1 MHKKAGSPRRVPT
14 EPRKVDQERGSRSV
28 LQRLVEQPVTP
39 SAEYDQIVEALVA
52 IPLVGVVV
60 RVQSRVPAPAE
71 LAAVPG
77 AG

>member
-1 MHKKAGSPRRVPT
+1 M
-14 EPRKVDQERGSRSV
+14 
-28 LQRLVEQPVTP
+28 QRLVEQPVIP
-39 SAEYDQIVEALVA
+39 SAEYDQIVDTLVA

-60 RVQSRVPAPAE
+60 RVQAPAE